1 MVVCANCFCLVTAA
15 MSSSNDQDA
24 ALQIASG
31 RKAFVEPLQLGA
43 RLREIRLANQWTLAD
58 ASERTGLARS
68 TLSKIEND
76 QISPTFTVVQK
87 LINGLNID
95 LPQLFTPPRQKS
107 NTLGRRD
114 LTRHGQGQPHPTPTY
129 EHELISCELTQ
140 KRMIP
145 FKTVVRARRIEDFSE
160 WVRHDGEEFLMVLEG
175 DIQMFTELYEPLAMT
190 KGDSIY
196 FDSSMGHALVS
207 TSLQDA
213 VVLSV
218 CTRESGARL

>member
-1 MVVCANCFCLVTAA
+1 MC
-15 MSSSNDQDA
+15 SSNDQDA
-24 ALQIASG
+24 ALRIASG
-31 RKAFVEPLQLGA
+31 RKAFVKPLQLGE

-58 ASERTGLARS
+58 ASKRTGVAPS

-95 LPQLFTPPRQKS
+95 LPQLFTPPRQVS

-114 LTRHGQGQPHPTPTY
+114 LTRDGQGKPHPTPTY
-129 EHELISCELTQ
+129 EHEMICSELTQ

-145 FKTVVRARRIEDFSE
+145 FKTVVRARHLDDFSE
-160 WVRHDGEEFLMVLEG
+160 WVRHGGEEFLMILEG
-175 DIQMFTELYEPLAMT
+175 DIRMFTEVYEPLAMT
-190 KGDSIY
+190 AGDSIY
-196 FDSSMGHALVS
+196 FDSSMGHALIS
-207 TSLQDA
+207 TGPQDA